1 MKRRARFLNFQN
13 FGLIIILIILLIL
26 FWSINRRFL
35 TFENIKNML
44 LSISVIGIVAVP
56 MTLLIIS
63 GGIDLSVG
71 ALMGFSSCLV
81 AAFITKLG
89 INPVLAVILT
99 LIAGTAV
106 GFVNGLIVTKIKVN
120 AFIATIGMLSI
131 LQGSAL
137 IMTSNKGQ
145 VSTFSGSIGIENK
158 SFSFIGL
165 GEVFKIPVQVI
176 ILLVFFIIGYIMLN
190 HTQFGRKVYAT
201 GASEK
206 VAILSGINV
215 DRTRIIN
222 FMFTSFAAAVGG
234 IILASQFRAG
244 AQRIGSDYMLLII
257 TAVILGGTAFTGGI
271 GTMQGVLLGVVIM
284 GVLRYGMDFQGVG
297 DYYKQL
303 SNGALLLIAV
313 GAGIFRDRLLGFRTS
328 E

>member
-1 MKRRARFLNFQN
+1 MKRRVRFLNFQN
-13 FGLIIILIILLIL
+13 FGLIIILIILFIL
-26 FWSINRRFL
+26 FWSINRGFL

-44 LSISVIGIVAVP
+44 LSISVIGIVSVP

-81 AAFITKLG
+81 AVFITKLG

-99 LIAGTAV
+99 LIAGTAI
-106 GFVNGLIVTKIKVN
+106 GFVNGLMVTKIKVN

-137 IMTSNKGQ
+137 VMTSNKGQ

-176 ILLVFFIIGYIMLN
+176 ILIVFFIIGYIILN

-313 GAGIFRDRLLGFRTS
+313 GAGILRDRLLGFRTR